1 MNLRNV
7 FFAFAC
13 ATLAAASAHG
23 QVAANPLARHTGDS
37 PSALVGGAW
46 NGADLEKRTNCT
58 ATQNNGTRGTYAE
71 YDVTVDRNNSTLGIT
86 QIGITGLQCTYT
98 GGYKADPD
106 SRPTWTGHYSCTDGK
121 TGDFTSTEI
130 LATSHAMSIRL
141 TIKLTGSESCDIDA
155 ILGGS
160 KF

>member
-1 MNLRNV
+1 MKLEHA

-13 ATLAAASAHG
+13 ATLATASAHA
-23 QVAANPLARHTGDS
+23 QVAGNPLARHTGDS

-86 QIGITGLQCTYT
+86 QIVVVWPRDET
-98 GGYKADPD
+98 A
-106 SRPTWTGHYSCTDGK
+106 
-121 TGDFTSTEI
+121 ST
-130 LATSHAMSIRL
+130 LVR
-141 TIKLTGSESCDIDA
+141 
-155 ILGGS
+155 
-160 KF
+160 

>member
-1 MNLRNV
+1 MNRRNL
-7 FFAFAC
+7 FFALAF
-13 ATLAAASAHG
+13 ATLAAASARA
-23 QVAANPLARHTGDS
+23 QVAENPLARHTGDS

-71 YDVTVDRNNSTLGIT
+71 YDVTVDRINSVLGIT

-98 GGYKADPD
+98 GGYTATADA
-106 SRPTWTGHYSCTDGK
+106 RPTWTGHYSCTDGK
-121 TGDFTSTEI
+121 TGDFHSTEI
-130 LATSHAMSIRL
+130 LATAHAMSIRL
-141 TIKLTGSESCDIDA
+141 AIKLTGSESCDIDA